1 MKKLT
6 LLAMFII
13 ASCSVFAQYD
23 DDKTFHFG
31 INGGVSLP
39 LGDLKETT
47 SYGVGIDLQP
57 SFLLSEQIEAYI
69 HAGLHVFQGK
79 SEWGGEAA
87 SVLHI
92 PVLAGARFYVLG
104 GFFAGAAVGY
114 GRYSGGDASLGGL
127 CYKPAIG
134 YGANNYD
141 ISLQYSSTQ
150 ASGNTFSFVGL
161 SVCRKF

>member
-6 LLAMFII
+6 LLAMFTI
-13 ASCSVFAQYD
+13 ASFSVFAQYD

-31 INGGVSLP
+31 LNGGVSLP

-47 SYGVGIDLQP
+47 NYGVGIDLQP
-57 SFLLSEQIEAYI
+57 SFLLSEQLEVFV
-69 HAGLHVFQGK
+69 HAGLYVFQGK

-92 PVLAGARFYVLG
+92 PVLAGARYYIAG
-104 GFFAGAAVGY
+104 GFFAGAAAGY
-114 GRYSGGDASLGGL
+114 GRYSGGDASLGGF
-127 CYKPAIG
+127 CYKPVIG

-141 ISLQYSSTQ
+141 ISLQYSTTQ
-150 ASGNTFSFVGL
+150 ASGNSFSFLGL